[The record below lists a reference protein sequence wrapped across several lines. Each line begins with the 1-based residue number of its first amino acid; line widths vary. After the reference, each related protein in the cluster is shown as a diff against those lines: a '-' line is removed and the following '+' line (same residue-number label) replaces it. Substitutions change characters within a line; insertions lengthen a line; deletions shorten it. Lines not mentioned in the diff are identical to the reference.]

1 MKLYSIGKQLYNCF
15 YLYIYVEVKEE
26 IICLP
31 QRVNPYLFLSI
42 LPNSY
47 TIIHF
52 VSGYSSIAGTSGPIS
67 ISCDF

>member
-1 MKLYSIGKQLYNCF
+1 MKFYSIEKQLHNCF
-15 YLYIYVEVKEE
+15 YLYIDVEIKEE

-31 QRVNPYLFLSI
+31 QRLNPYLFLSI

-47 TIIHF
+47 TIIHL
-52 VSGYSSIAGTSGPIS
+52 VSGYSSIAGASGPIS